1 MSSILKV
8 STLQDPTNSNTAL
21 QIDTN
26 GIVTTPARPAFR
38 AVLTAQRNGQNL
50 STEAAMILDA
60 KEFDIGNNLDL
71 STSEFTA
78 PVNSIYSFTAVVG
91 ISAATTAT
99 SVQLMLYKNGAKQ
112 VAHTLENISQ
122 DPQGGS
128 HISVIHTAL
137 LQLVTGDVIKYNFDC
152 NGDSNVNVRNTEFSG
167 FLVG

>member
-1 MSSILKV
+1 
-8 STLQDPTNSNTAL
+8 
-21 QIDTN
+21 
-26 GIVTTPARPAFR
+26 
-38 AVLTAQRNGQNL
+38 
-50 STEAAMILDA
+50 MILDA

-71 STSEFTA
+71 ITSEFTA
-78 PVNSIYSFTAVVG
+78 PINGIYSFTAVVG

-112 VAHTLENISQ
+112 VAHTNENISQ

-152 NGDSNVNVRNTEFSG
+152 NGDSNVNLRNTEFSG

>member
-1 MSSILKV
+1 MTSILKV
-8 STLQDPTNSNTAL
+8 SSIQDPTNSNTAMS
-21 QIDTN
+21 IDTN
-26 GIVTTPARPAFR
+26 GRILTPARPAFS

-78 PVNSIYSFTAVVG
+78 PVNGIYSFTAVVG
-91 ISAATTAT
+91 LTAATTAT
-99 SVQLMLYKNGAKQ
+99 SVQLLLYKNGAKQ
-112 VAHTLENISQ
+112 APDSNANISQ

-128 HISVIHTAL
+128 HVSVIHTAL

-152 NGDSNVNVRNTEFSG
+152 NGDSNVNLRNTEFSG